1 MTIDELIRKKG
12 TYSILKQLKI
22 KSLNYNSIK
31 RNLQEKI
38 SARTLDFRLKK
49 LTQLGILE
57 CRMFNDSVPIKK
69 KYSLTYKGLIALTCF
84 ESLENMI
91 DNNAPPEDYL
101 NKFSALLAKNAN
113 LNFNQVWEQLKKTL
127 SNKKVLYTLK
137 KEKANKIIKFDNAG
151 ITVETAE
158 GEDKIGIEKIEEAW
172 VNFVD
177 KGFLQQKDY
186 SEASYRSS
194 FILALFSQLPFVEV
208 NEGPPISINLH
219 FKS

>member
-12 TYSILKQLKI
+12 TFSILKQLKI

-57 CRMFNDSVPIKK
+57 CRMFDASIPIKK
-69 KYSLTYKGLIALTCF
+69 KYCLTHKGLITLTCF

-113 LNFNQVWEQLKKTL
+113 LNFNQVWEQLKNTF
-127 SNKKVLYTLK
+127 SDKKVLYTLK
-137 KEKANKIIKFDNAG
+137 KEKTNKIIKFDDTG
-151 ITVETAE
+151 IVVETAE
-158 GEDKIGIEKIEEAW
+158 GEDKIPIEKIEEVW
-172 VNFVD
+172 VNFVYN
-177 KGFLQQKDY
+177 GILQQKDY

-194 FILALFSQLPFVEV
+194 FMLALFSQLPFVQV
-208 NEGPPISINLH
+208 NEGLPLSIKL
-219 FKS
+219 SI